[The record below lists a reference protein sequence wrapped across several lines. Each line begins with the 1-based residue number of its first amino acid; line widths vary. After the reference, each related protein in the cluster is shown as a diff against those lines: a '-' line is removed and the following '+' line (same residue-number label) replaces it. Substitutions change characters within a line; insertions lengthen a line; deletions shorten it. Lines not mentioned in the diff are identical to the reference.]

1 MELSLPCFLVE
12 KMFANFL
19 YGKLFQKNGSFL
31 NVFETSFFE
40 SPLCFSLCAQ
50 KDLDI
55 FFLFSPS
62 PSTNSHF
69 SFSVLSFSLFLDV
82 LFNYSCLQ
90 EKTKKCFS
98 LSISQAR
105 NFSLKKK
112 VSPFFGKIVF
122 SSFLFAFFFF
132 EDKCFRFLFQH
143 LILSPF
149 FEHCPFVISPPSFF
163 YSLTFM
169 SLEDAGVDAPSRKGT

>member
-112 VSPFFGKIVF
+112 KSLLFSEKLCFHPFFLH
-122 SSFLFAFFFF
+122 SFFFK
-132 EDKCFRFLFQH
+132 DKCFRFLFQH

-163 YSLTFM
+163 YRLTFM
-169 SLEDAGVDAPSRKGT
+169 SLEDAGVDAPSRK